1 MAECALFQAHPD
13 AKRRHQGIAG
23 GEGAADAGDAEFQT
37 RTHHEL
43 GVLEHFRGTAPGE
56 PIRVAVDGID
66 QIEHALGGMADQG
79 VALDLRHH
87 VPAFSKIGDNIRM
100 VKKNTDKNSASQ
112 GQKTIALNK
121 TARHEYHLEARFEAG
136 ISLQGWELKAIRA
149 GRLAMSESYA
159 VVKGGEIL
167 WFGAQITPLL
177 SASTH
182 VIADDRRTR
191 KLLLHRHEID
201 KLVGKVERD
210 GYTLIPTAC
219 YWKGNKVKL
228 EIALAKGKQ
237 AHDKRQA
244 SKDRDWQR
252 EQQRV
257 MRRHNKNA

>member
-1 MAECALFQAHPD
+1 MS
-13 AKRRHQGIAG
+13 
-23 GEGAADAGDAEFQT
+23 
-37 RTHHEL
+37 
-43 GVLEHFRGTAPGE
+43 
-56 PIRVAVDGID
+56 D
-66 QIEHALGGMADQG
+66 QGMA
-79 VALDLRHH
+79 VDLRHG
-87 VPAFSKIGDNIRM
+87 VPAFGEIGDNSRM
-100 VKKNTDKNSASQ
+100 ATKNTDKNSASQ

-121 TARHEYHLEARFEAG
+121 TARHEYHLESRFEAG
-136 ISLQGWELKAIRA
+136 ISLLGWELKSIRA
-149 GRLAMSESYA
+149 GRLNMGESYA

-177 SASTH
+177 QASSH
-182 VIADDRRTR
+182 VITDDRRTR

-210 GYTLIPTAC
+210 GYTLVPTAC

-252 EQQRV
+252 DKQRV